1 MAEIAAQDTRTSKKA
16 VLVIFSAI
24 LLYGIVAGIR
34 ATFSVFTTEI
44 SNATGLSYG
53 TVSNVFA
60 ICNLIFAISCPIFGL
75 LTQKIPI
82 RYVLASGAV
91 MCAVGLVGAAFSTQ
105 FVTLLIFLGVFF
117 AIGAGAL
124 CYAMVYAAATP
135 FLGMKNAAFSSGFL
149 CASMGIIN
157 IIIAPFV
164 QTVGSTAP
172 GLMICFIILGA
183 IVLALVPFALIV
195 FRPKKLGLD
204 ADQPAAPAVKR
215 GTSFISPLKYLV
227 KRPYFYM
234 LVVGY
239 VAFGLCD
246 GFMANHLY
254 EDAIEVLS
262 LSSDIAAV
270 LVMAYGFALIIGPL
284 LGGFLAARMNNLH
297 LAVVLIFGAWVLI
310 HILFSFVPLNLP
322 VQVLT
327 VFMMGITSSMI
338 IPIFS
343 ILALKRSPA
352 VMFAAIL
359 AILETFIYFGYS
371 FTSYFGGICYDAFGN
386 FNLLSMVTYFVCAI
400 VVVMFL
406 IVGLRTRR
414 KNVEETSR

>member
-1 MAEIAAQDTRTSKKA
+1 MSRKA
-16 VLVIFSAI
+16 LLVIISAI

-60 ICNLIFAISCPIFGL
+60 ICNLVFAISCPIFGL

-91 MCAVGLVGAAFSTQ
+91 MSAVGLIGAAFSTQ
-105 FVTLLIFLGVFF
+105 FISLLVFLGIFF
-117 AIGAGAL
+117 ALGAGAL

-135 FLGMKNAAFSSGFL
+135 FLGVKNAAFSSGFL

-172 GLMICFIILGA
+172 GLTICLIILGA
-183 IVLALVPFALIV
+183 IVLCLVPLALIV
-195 FRPKKLGLD
+195 FHPKRLEKTEEETS
-204 ADQPAAPAVKR
+204 AVKR
-215 GTSFISPLKYLV
+215 GTSFLSPLKFLV

-234 LVVGY
+234 LVLGY

-246 GFMANHLY
+246 GYMANHLY
-254 EDAIEVLS
+254 ENAIEVLS
-262 LSSDIAAV
+262 LSSETAAV
-270 LVMAYGFALIIGPL
+270 LVMAYGFALILGPL
-284 LGGFLAARMNNLH
+284 AGGFIAARARNLH
-297 LAVVLIFGAWVLI
+297 LSVVFVFGIWVVI
-310 HILFSFVPLNLP
+310 HIIFSFLPLNIPSL
-322 VQVLT
+322 VLT
-327 VFMMGITSSMI
+327 VFGLGIVSSMI

-343 ILALKRSPA
+343 ILALKRSPG

-371 FTSYFGGICYDAFGN
+371 FTSYFGGICYDSFGN
-386 FNLLSMVTYFVCAI
+386 FTLLSLVTYVICGVVI
-400 VVVMFL
+400 VLFL
-406 IVGLRTRR
+406 LTGLKYSRN
-414 KNVEETSR
+414 KEEKVN